1 MKDEEFI
8 EDKNDLTAAFHTM
21 AELNPDFSG
30 KERLCNLNAGPLQ
43 QAFTEGRMQ
52 LNHLQQA
59 TALLAYLNHDKV
71 HRQIFVVP
79 AGQGKS
85 RIHAALTFLF
95 LKNSDYDI
103 YVVF

>member
-8 EDKNDLTAAFHTM
+8 EDENDLTAAFHTM

-30 KERLCNLNAGPLQ
+30 KERLCNYYAESLQ
-43 QAFTEGRMQ
+43 QAFTEGRML

-59 TALLAYLNHDKV
+59 TALLGFMNHDKV
-71 HRQIFVVP
+71 PRQIFVVP

-95 LKNSDYDI
+95 LKHTDYDI